1 MTVLELRQAIAGAD
15 PHATVTL
22 ASSPTTDL
30 SATIQADGSVL
41 IAAAGYN
48 SGGDWRPHGGKSV

>member
-15 PHATVTL
+15 PHAKVTL
-22 ASSPTTDL
+22 ATSPTTDL

-41 IAAAGYN
+41 IAAAGYR
-48 SGGDWRPHGGKSV
+48 SGGDWKPHAGGTV